1 MSRNTKEELEQIQG
15 RIKYAT
21 DRKNYLVE
29 YIEDLAK
36 GGELT
41 AHEIIERAKELV
53 GLEEQLRAEDARLD
67 TLSLIIG
74 YESTITKLESELKDA
89 TIDSFQN
96 LNR

>member
-1 MSRNTKEELEQIQG
+1 MSRSKLEELEQIQG
-15 RIKYAT
+15 RIKYAN

-29 YIEDLAK
+29 YLEDLAK

-53 GLEEQLRAEDARLD
+53 GLEEQLKAEDVKLD

-74 YESTITKLESELKDA
+74 YEDTINKLEGELKEA

-96 LNR
+96 LQR